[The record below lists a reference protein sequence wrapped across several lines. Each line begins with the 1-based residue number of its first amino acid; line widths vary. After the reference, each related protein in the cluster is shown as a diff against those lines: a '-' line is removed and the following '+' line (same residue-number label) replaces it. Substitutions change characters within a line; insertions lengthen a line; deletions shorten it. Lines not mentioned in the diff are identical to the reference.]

1 MLSCESP
8 PIIVALVTIVAAV
21 PVTTQ
26 DIDPPP
32 GPRSTQVIRAAAL
45 QQRADQWQSAGHAGL
60 HVAIGASVVA
70 LLYDDTL
77 KRHPNADR
85 AVVIGVVSGMA
96 TWGLGGL
103 ISRMLRRWPG
113 GSRSR
118 TPSPGEK
125 DRVAYTRNGPLA
137 RAVSSQATA
146 DPHCPLQPRGIGHPE
161 RVHRCLTPRGAGH

>member
-21 PVTTQ
+21 PVTAQ

-32 GPRSTQVIRAAAL
+32 GPRSAQVIRAAAL
-45 QQRADQWQSAGHAGL
+45 QQRADQWRSAGHAGL

-96 TWGLGGL
+96 TWGLGGVV
-103 ISRMLRRWPG
+103 SRMLRRDAEALLKTVSVEPRPG
-113 GSRSR
+113 GVVIAHS
-118 TPSPGEK
+118 
-125 DRVAYTRNGPLA
+125 
-137 RAVSSQATA
+137 VSW
-146 DPHCPLQPRGIGHPE
+146 
-161 RVHRCLTPRGAGH
+161 